1 MSASVSFRLSPSA
14 VSRLDTL
21 VDGIEANPGPLLNP
35 AALREASEDLSIRS
49 ALEQLPEGMPVED
62 FVGILR
68 LAMLTECATDSY
80 SAVFQDGAERFDSP
94 WLGRFNER
102 VWTPDEH
109 THFTPY
115 KYMLQSIGY
124 SEEELD
130 SAMREVQGRQYE
142 HCCGRTPVELTTY
155 GIIQEYLTDNWHG
168 MISQLLKPSA
178 PYAARCASMVK
189 RRETLHTTWYRE
201 MTAVQVEENPELL
214 GLVADTMLSFQM
226 PGTQLVPEL
235 GERSLEWMSNANVD
249 FSRVAKDFVRHF
261 QQVAGTV
268 KRAGQLFV
276 DLAAKRGM
284 HVGPVPLTAAR
295 RVLGKIGGPG
305 YGLIGEAVLDKFG
318 LPRPTTE
325 SQTGPISLPP
335 RMYEAFRARM
345 RGMIMQRIEVTA
357 IIGEV

>member
-1 MSASVSFRLSPSA
+1 MSASTGFHLPPSA
-14 VSRLDTL
+14 VSRLDAL
-21 VDGIEANPGPLLNP
+21 VDSIEANPGPLLNP
-35 AALREASEDLSIRS
+35 AEMRAAAAELNIRS
-49 ALEQLPEGMPVED
+49 AVEQLPEGITVED
-62 FVGILR
+62 FVGILK

-80 SAVFQDGAERFDSP
+80 SAVFQDGAQRFDSP

-109 THFTPY
+109 THHTPY
-115 KYMLQSIGY
+115 KLMLQSLGH

-130 SAMREVQGRQYE
+130 REMREVRERQYE
-142 HCCGRTPVELTTY
+142 HCCGRSPVELTTY

-168 MISQLLKPSA
+168 MISNLLRPSA
-178 PYAARCASMVK
+178 PYAAKCAAMVK

-201 MTAVQVEENPELL
+201 MTALQVEENPEML
-214 GLVADTMLSFQM
+214 GLVADTVLSFQM
-226 PGTQLVPEL
+226 PGTRLVPEL
-235 GERSLEWMSNANVD
+235 GVRSLEWMSKANVD
-249 FSRVAKDFVRHF
+249 FPRVARDFVRNF
-261 QQVAGTV
+261 QQVAGSV

-284 HVGPVPLTAAR
+284 QIGPVRLSAAR
-295 RVLGKIGGPG
+295 RVLSKIGGPG
-305 YGLIGEAVLDKFG
+305 YGLVGEAVLDKFG
-318 LPRPTTE
+318 IPRPTTQ

-345 RGMIMQRIEVTA
+345 RGMIMQRIEVAA

>member
-1 MSASVSFRLSPSA
+1 MSASVGFHLPPSA
-14 VSRLDTL
+14 EARLDTL
-21 VDGIEANPGPLLNP
+21 VDSIEANPGPLLNP
-35 AALREASEDLSIRS
+35 AEMRAASDNLNVHAAI
-49 ALEQLPEGMPVED
+49 EQLPEGITEED
-62 FVGILR
+62 FVGVLR

-80 SAVFQDGAERFDSP
+80 SAVFQEGAEQFNAP

-102 VWTPDEH
+102 IWTPDEH
-109 THFTPY
+109 THHTPY
-115 KYMLQSIGY
+115 KYMLQSLGY

-130 SAMREVQGRQYE
+130 LTMHEVRERHYE

-178 PYAARCASMVK
+178 PYAAKCASMVK

-201 MTAVQVEENPELL
+201 MTAIQVEENPEIM
-214 GLVADTMLSFQM
+214 GLVADTVLSFQM

-235 GERSLEWMSNANVD
+235 GARSLEWMGKANVD
-249 FSRVAKDFVRHF
+249 FSRVTRDFVRHF
-261 QQVAGTV
+261 QLVAGTM

-284 HVGPVPLTAAR
+284 KIGPVPLTAAR
-295 RVLGKIGGPG
+295 QMLGKIGGPG

-318 LPRPTTE
+318 LPRPTSM
-325 SQTGPISLPP
+325 SQTGPINLPP
-335 RMYEAFRARM
+335 RMYEAFRSRM
-345 RGMIMQRIEVTA
+345 RGMIMQRIDTTV

>member
-1 MSASVSFRLSPSA
+1 MSASVGFHLPPSA

-35 AALREASEDLSIRS
+35 AALREASADLNVRS
-49 ALEQLPEGMPVED
+49 AIEHLPEGMTDED
-62 FVGILR
+62 LVGILR

-115 KYMLQSIGY
+115 KFMLQSLGY
-124 SEEELD
+124 SEAELD
-130 SAMREVQGRQYE
+130 SAMREVQERQYE

-168 MISQLLKPSA
+168 MISQLLRPSA
-178 PYAARCASMVK
+178 PYAARCAAMVK

-201 MTAVQVEENPELL
+201 MTAVQVEGNPEML
-214 GLVADTMLSFQM
+214 GLVADTVLSFQM

-235 GERSLEWMSNANVD
+235 GVRSLEWMSKANVD
-249 FSRVAKDFVRHF
+249 FARVARDFVRNF
-261 QQVAGTV
+261 QQVAGSV

-284 HVGPVPLTAAR
+284 QIGPVPLTAAR

-318 LPRPTTE
+318 LPRPTTQ

-345 RGMIMQRIEVTA
+345 RGMIMQRIEVAA

>member
-1 MSASVSFRLSPSA
+1 MSASAGFHLPPSA
-14 VSRLDTL
+14 ESRLDKL
-21 VDGIEANPGPLLNP
+21 VDSIEANPGPLLNP
-35 AALREASEDLSIRS
+35 TELRAASDDLDIRS
-49 ALEQLPEGMPVED
+49 AIEQLPEEITEED
-62 FVGILR
+62 FIGILK

-80 SAVFQDGAERFDSP
+80 SAVFQEGAEQFDSP

-102 VWTPDEH
+102 IWTPDEH
-109 THFTPY
+109 THHTPY
-115 KYMLQSIGY
+115 KLMLQSLGY

-130 SAMREVQGRQYE
+130 GQMRVVRERNYE

-178 PYAARCASMVK
+178 PYAAKCATMVK

-201 MTAVQVEENPELL
+201 MTAIQVEENPEML
-214 GLVADTMLSFQM
+214 GLVADTVLSFQM
-226 PGTQLVPEL
+226 PGTQLAPEF
-235 GERSLEWMSNANVD
+235 GARSLEWMSKANVD
-249 FSRVAKDFVRHF
+249 FSRVARDFVRNF
-261 QQVAGTV
+261 QQVAGSM

-284 HVGPVPLTAAR
+284 KVGPVPLTAAR
-295 RVLGKIGGPG
+295 QVLGRIGGPG
-305 YGLIGEAVLDKFG
+305 YGLLGEAMMDKFG
-318 LPRPTTE
+318 IPRPTNE

-335 RMYEAFRARM
+335 RMYEAFRARV
-345 RGMIMQRIEVTA
+345 RGMIMQRIHTAA

>member
-1 MSASVSFRLSPSA
+1 MSASAGFHLPPSA
-14 VSRLDTL
+14 ISRLDTL

-35 AALREASEDLSIRS
+35 AHLREAAESLNIRS
-49 ALEQLPEGMPVED
+49 AIEHLPEGMSEED
-62 FVGILR
+62 FVGILK

-94 WLGRFNER
+94 WLARFNTR

-115 KYMLQSIGY
+115 KLMLQSLGH

-130 SAMREVQGRQYE
+130 REMRVVQERSYE
-142 HCCGRTPVELTTY
+142 HCCGRTPIELTTY

-189 RRETLHTTWYRE
+189 RRETLHTTWYRN
-201 MTAVQVEENPELL
+201 MTAIQLEENPEML
-214 GLVADTMLSFQM
+214 GLVANTVLSFQM
-226 PGTQLVPEL
+226 PGTRLVPEF
-235 GERSLEWMSNANVD
+235 GPRSLEWMSKANVD
-249 FSRVAKDFVRHF
+249 FPRVARDFVRNF
-261 QQVAGTV
+261 QQVAGTM

-276 DLAAKRGM
+276 ELASKRG
-284 HVGPVPLTAAR
+284 VRIGPVPIGAVR
-295 RVLGKIGGPG
+295 RMLDKVGGPG
-305 YGLIGEAVLDKFG
+305 YGLIGEALMDKFG
-318 LPRPTTE
+318 IPRPA
-325 SQTGPISLPP
+325 SANQIGPISLPP
-335 RMYEAFRARM
+335 RMYEAFRSRV
-345 RGMIMQRIEVTA
+345 RGTIMQRIETAA

>member
-1 MSASVSFRLSPSA
+1 MSASVGFHLPPRA

-35 AALREASEDLSIRS
+35 TALREASEDLDVRS
-49 ALEQLPEGMPVED
+49 AVEQLPEGMTVED
-62 FVGILR
+62 FVGILK

-94 WLGRFNER
+94 WLARFNER

-109 THFTPY
+109 THYTPY
-115 KYMLQSIGY
+115 KLMLQSLGH

-130 SAMREVQGRQYE
+130 REMREVQERNYE

-189 RRETLHTTWYRE
+189 RRETLHTTWYRD
-201 MTAVQVEENPELL
+201 MTAIQLEENPEMLE
-214 GLVADTMLSFQM
+214 LVANTVLTFQM
-226 PGTQLVPEL
+226 PGTRLVPEF
-235 GERSLEWMSNANVD
+235 GSRSLEWMSKANVD
-249 FSRVAKDFVRHF
+249 FPRVARDFVRNF
-261 QQVAGTV
+261 QQVAGTM

-276 DLAAKRGM
+276 ELAAKRD
-284 HVGPVPLTAAR
+284 VRLGPVPISALR
-295 RVLGKIGGPG
+295 RLMDKIGGAG
-305 YGLIGEAVLDKFG
+305 YEIIGEALMDKFG
-318 LPRPTTE
+318 IPRPITA
-325 SQTGPISLPP
+325 SQAGPVSLPP
-335 RMYEAFRARM
+335 RVYEALRSRM
-345 RGMIMQRIEVTA
+345 RGVITSRVDTAA